1 MHPKNET
8 QKQGKGCTMP
18 EGKRRVFNREF
29 KVSVVQRI
37 LAGESGAALSREL
50 HIRESQLAKWC
61 RHFRRKGPDGLRR
74 AGRPRKS
81 LDPADL
87 DPSSRPKG
95 VDNLASA
102 RERISELECK
112 IGQQQVELDF
122 FRDALRH
129 VGEARRPSD
138 GSGVKASTL
147 PSRR

>member
-1 MHPKNET
+1 MHHGRSPRAAERLKRLQHAAAMLHCVQDTGTATCNPVNYRAGTGGVHPKNET

-29 KVSVVQRI
+29 KVSVVERI

-95 VDNLASA
+95 VANLAAA
-102 RERISELECK
+102 R
-112 IGQQQVELDF
+112 
-122 FRDALRH
+122 
-129 VGEARRPSD
+129 
-138 GSGVKASTL
+138 
-147 PSRR
+147 